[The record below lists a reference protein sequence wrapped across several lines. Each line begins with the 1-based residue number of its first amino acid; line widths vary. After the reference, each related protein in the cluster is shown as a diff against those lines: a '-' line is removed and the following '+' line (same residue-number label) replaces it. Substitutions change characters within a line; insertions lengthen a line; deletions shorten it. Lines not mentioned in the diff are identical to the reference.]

1 MSWPMN
7 NITTEDNYPAE
18 RTSKCLEGG
27 PGSRVVID
35 IYNAAIYYQLK
46 CDPKG
51 GAGGQARWQ
60 PEVFAAPGSRS
71 IVRRGIF
78 GVRCRSAVK
87 GTAAQVTMEIVGKH
101 E

>member
-1 MSWPMN
+1 MSWPLN
-7 NITTEDNYPAE
+7 NITTEDAFPADH
-18 RTSKCLEGG
+18 TNKCLEGG

-51 GAGGQARWQ
+51 AVGQARWM

-78 GVRCRSAVK
+78 GVRCRSAAK
-87 GTAAQVTMEIVGKH
+87 GVPAQVTMEIVGKH